1 MALKPRVRH
10 ENNGRCIKC
19 MEIFDRYPGFYE
31 PLRAWFEAFQM
42 SHPEAH
48 ISCAGRGY
56 EEQEALFQ
64 RRASRAHYGQ
74 SAHNYGAAI
83 DVWENTGNASDIY
96 EKTWFRE
103 VLKPRLTDWLNWYG
117 EPGSSFYELPHIE
130 VRNWKAMAK
139 RKTLKLVEPDPEDEP

>member
-1 MALKPRVRH
+1 MAVKPRVKH
-10 ENNGRCIKC
+10 ENNGRCLKC

-31 PLRAWFEAFQM
+31 PLRAWFEAFQI

-56 EEQEALFQ
+56 DDQEALYI
-64 RRASRAHYGQ
+64 RKATRARYGQ

-83 DVWENTGNASDIY
+83 DIWENTGNASDIY

-103 VLKPRLTDWLNWYG
+103 VLKPRLVDWLNWYG
-117 EPGSSFYELPHIE
+117 EPGSKFPELPHVE
-130 VRNWKAMAK
+130 VKNWRELAK
-139 RKTLKLVEPDPEDEP
+139 RKAIKLVEPNPEDEP